1 MNDSLEFYVLLI
13 ECFEKWPFELES
25 CPEHLKELSE
35 SLRKLNLLEP
45 VDLGKESQFAQFDDL
60 IDKYHKKNSKKPV
73 LKKQVTKEE
82 QQLKKDLK
90 IQISTLQQLKGIFL
104 EFIESA
110 EINEKSKSDFLVM
123 LTEMKDLYNR
133 IIGNKMYTEKDNA
146 IDEVSLVLDVCN
158 RYKGQFQTL
167 QEYVKRGGEWE
178 TALSKGIEEG
188 LGRTSFG
195 KQRQSSKRG
204 TETKQSKL
212 QTSELVKFHTNS
224 GVDKSRKSKND
235 AGKQYNN
242 PFDNSSFE
250 EVKPSAK
257 KEATPERPKKQ
268 LNQSSS
274 FKHLERDDSAQT
286 IEDMRNF
293 ILKEKGE
300 LENEIVSLKMKL
312 DKKEQEFLEMRV
324 INEQQSTKIKS
335 LANENKDLQR
345 QVKEL
350 KEEIYS
356 RILNIT
362 MTSNKTGSHSVNKF
376 DSSHKINY
384 KSKYK
389 QREREVP
396 RRSTSFLSKPEDRIE
411 KTKQNNERFE
421 ALSKPKR
428 NSEVRKMDKK
438 ALSNSKAFLQDFN
451 KEINNILNRTS
462 KAKNE
467 ESGTRKRYGSQ
478 HRLNTANDPKNKYM
492 DLLENKAGT
501 YTATKAN
508 LGGLRSGELDLSQ
521 KKWNLG
527 NGLNDYS
534 GSLIKAKSQTYLRN
548 EPGAQE
554 YGELGGGLQFPHR
567 NRMAYTLNLGD
578 PSSYGV
584 SNPRPAEFDKFNT
597 SSTRLNNRPHSMT
610 NHEALYNHR
619 QMEMGIMNN
628 EDPRFQ
634 MQFEEMG
641 NFRANMYPPEG
652 GYNME
657 RAPQPGMGNQIER
670 GGAFD
675 AAKKLERYKN
685 QMKMKQSETGY
696 GGRFY

>member
-1 MNDSLEFYVLLI
+1 MLLI

-25 CPEHLKELSE
+25 CPEKLKGLSE
-35 SLRKLNLLEP
+35 SIRKLNLLEP
-45 VDLGKESQFAQFDDL
+45 VDLGKESQFGQFDDL
-60 IDKYHKKNSKKPV
+60 IDKYHKKHNRKPV

-82 QQLKKDLK
+82 EQLKKDLS

-104 EFIESA
+104 QFIGSA

-123 LTEMKDLYNR
+123 LSEMKDLYNR
-133 IIGNKMYTEKDNA
+133 IIGNKMYTNKDNA

-195 KQRQSSKRG
+195 KQRQSANKDA
-204 TETKQSKL
+204 EAKPSKL

-224 GVDKSRKSKND
+224 GVDKSRKSRND
-235 AGKQYNN
+235 GAKQYNN

-250 EVKPSAK
+250 EPKPSAK
-257 KEATPERPKKQ
+257 KEKTPEAPKKN

-286 IEDMRNF
+286 MEDMRNF

-312 DKKEQEFLEMRV
+312 DKKDQEFLEMRV
-324 INEQQSTKIKS
+324 QNEQQATRIKS
-335 LANENKDLQR
+335 LTNENKDLQR

-362 MTSNKTGSHSVNKF
+362 MTSNKTGSHSMNKF

-389 QREREVP
+389 PRDRDVP

-411 KTKQNNERFE
+411 KTKQNHERFE
-421 ALSKPKR
+421 TLNRPSKASEALKL
-428 NSEVRKMDKK
+428 DKK

-467 ESGTRKRYGSQ
+467 DAGPRKRYGSQ
-478 HRLNTANDPKNKYM
+478 KRLHVATDSSKKYM
-492 DLLENKAGT
+492 DLMENKLGT
-501 YTATKAN
+501 YTATKTN
-508 LGGLRSGELDLSQ
+508 LGGMLSGELDLP
-521 KKWNLG
+521 KKTWDVSS
-527 NGLNDYS
+527 GLRDFS
-534 GSLIKAKSQTYLRN
+534 GSLMKTKSQKYLQN
-548 EPGAQE
+548 EPGSQE
-554 YGELGGGLQFPHR
+554 YGDVTSGLQFPQR

-578 PSSYGV
+578 PASFGGAP
-584 SNPRPAEFDKFNT
+584 PRPAEFDKFNVRAN
-597 SSTRLNNRPHSMT
+597 RLNNRPHSMA
-610 NHEALYNHR
+610 NHEAIFNHR
-619 QMEMGIMNN
+619 QMDLGMMNN

-634 MQFEEMG
+634 MQFEDMG
-641 NFRANMYPPEG
+641 NFRTSMYPPEG
-652 GYNME
+652 GYNMGVE
-657 RAPQPGMGNQIER
+657 RGPAPGMGGQVER
-670 GGAFD
+670 GGPFD

-685 QMKMKQSETGY
+685 QMKMKQGDSGY